1 MDRYMDDHIK
11 EYYSVSSHG
20 KFQKVIAL
28 HDCPDVDW
36 ENLCEMAPSLPKGW
50 YELCQL
56 PPEDRIQFTLDF
68 WLTKLSYHLNI
79 DVALSLFFGALD
91 DIGVY
96 LTQKKGAQH
105 FEVEMVYSL
114 ICNRGFYRGAPP
126 ALDHEIIDLQKL
138 FPDYILPEDY
148 LDFLQIHNGFCKTTD
163 STGIISSNE
172 MNELYL
178 RFQEL
183 IQSRDSLTSG
193 VGEFINP
200 KMLIPFYESF
210 GMPYFQCFWA
220 EWHPECEM
228 GNVYYSSET
237 NSISKEKTLEDMAFP
252 TYLDWLIFYLEQ
264 IEI

>member
-1 MDRYMDDHIK
+1 MDDHIK
-11 EYYSVSSHG
+11 EYYRVSPHG
-20 KFQKVIAL
+20 KFQKVIPL
-28 HDCPDVDW
+28 HACPDVDW
-36 ENLCEMAPSLPKGW
+36 ENLREMVPSLPRGW

-56 PPEDRIQFTLDF
+56 SPADRIQFSLDF

-91 DIGVY
+91 DVGVF
-96 LTQKKGAQH
+96 LTQKKGADH
-105 FEVEMVYSL
+105 FDAEMVYSL
-114 ICNRGFYRGAPP
+114 RWNRGFYRGAAP
-126 ALDHEIIDLQKL
+126 ASDQDIIDLQKL

-163 STGIISSNE
+163 STGIISTKE
-172 MNELYL
+172 MGQFYQ

-183 IQSRDSLTSG
+183 LLTHGSLIKREN
-193 VGEFINP
+193 EFIDP
-200 KMLIPFYESF
+200 KLLIPFYESF

-220 EWHPECEM
+220 EWHPEREM

-237 NSISKEKTLEDMAFP
+237 NSISQEKSSEYMAFP